1 MALFFIGS
9 MIGSGQNCMTK
20 LNHPSLKVLYV
31 IIVINIIT
39 TIFHYTHNVI
49 HFDHYPEPTWLNA
62 RVVDL
67 FWFIMTPF
75 ALVAG
80 WLYHKGRRYVGWIV
94 LLLYVL
100 MSLLVLGHYNYA
112 PFLSISF
119 TIHLFIWL
127 EVVAAVWLLAYST
140 WLTWYL
146 KKLA

>member
-39 TIFHYTHNVI
+39 MIFHYTQCDS
-49 HFDHYPEPTWLNA
+49 FWPLSEPTWLNA

-75 ALVAG
+75 ALVGG
-80 WLYHKGRRYVGWIV
+80 WLYHKGCRYVGWIV

-146 KKLA
+146 KQLA